1 MLDESAKEPAEQ
13 WQEPEPTEP
22 EKTPAKAANP
32 VQSEF
37 PTEVKPSKLALGVEQ
52 KAIEAGLTKGFEG
65 LPEYTTMNVAE
76 QAQMVAD
83 LLKNDPEYA
92 IQIAMGEENPPR
104 GLRAMSVFFGVEDW
118 AQQNQ
123 DVDLMQRLAT
133 MMQEVVTAREKASV
147 KRNGPTAKAKVKI
160 TKDIKESIKTQ
171 NKQKEPWI
179 RFLEKIK
186 C

>member
-1 MLDESAKEPAEQ
+1 MKDGKVPTFANGRWRCVLTTTDE
-13 WQEPEPTEP
+13 
-22 EKTPAKAANP
+22 
-32 VQSEF
+32 
-37 PTEVKPSKLALGVEQ
+37 
-52 KAIEAGLTKGFEG
+52 EA
-65 LPEYTTMNVAE
+65 
-76 QAQMVAD
+76 
-83 LLKNDPEYA
+83 LKNDPEYA

-133 MMQEVVTAREKASV
+133 ASTRSMEATAMGQEIRMLRERNPNSPVAMMQEVVTAREKASV